1 MPLPRQ
7 FAQLNL
13 KLLKI
18 FLLDN
23 LTLMWYNSIKERR
36 KTPQTGKELID
47 MNEKKMDEVVADFR
61 AQWSE
66 DFRRAMEREPDGYT
80 LWMGEEVV
88 VIPNTGKYE
97 RRFVV
102 EITNWNNDDTGTA
115 ICNPSD
121 KVDVLLGQAIAWAR
135 LNNIPL
141 PKQLKS
147 NRITIFKKLK
157 VGKIYSQLNSDI
169 PFTVISKSKFHDDL
183 LYTICYTEIKTY
195 DVLSCKTYDAIT
207 MNKKFN
213 IC

>member
-1 MPLPRQ
+1 
-7 FAQLNL
+7 
-13 KLLKI
+13 
-18 FLLDN
+18 
-23 LTLMWYNSIKERR
+23 
-36 KTPQTGKELID
+36 
-47 MNEKKMDEVVADFR
+47 MNEKKMDAVVADFR

-66 DFRRAMEREPDGYT
+66 DFRRAMEREPGRYCFWAGVEAREIPK
-80 LWMGEEVV
+80 LGEYEERFT
-88 VIPNTGKYE
+88 VI
-97 RRFVV
+97 
-102 EITNWNNDDTGTA
+102 IDDCNNSKSGVA

-141 PKQLKS
+141 PKQLKP
-147 NRITIFKKLK
+147 NRITTFKKLK
-157 VGKIYSQLNSDI
+157 VGKTYSQLNSGI

>member
-1 MPLPRQ
+1 
-7 FAQLNL
+7 
-13 KLLKI
+13 
-18 FLLDN
+18 
-23 LTLMWYNSIKERR
+23 
-36 KTPQTGKELID
+36 
-47 MNEKKMDEVVADFR
+47 MNKKKMDEVVMDFR

-88 VIPNTGKYE
+88 IIPNTGKYE

-102 EITNWNNDDTGTA
+102 EITNCNNDDTGTA

-141 PKQLKS
+141 PKQLKP
-147 NRITIFKKLK
+147 NHTTTFKRFK
-157 VGKIYSQLNSDI
+157 VGGRYYSRLTE
-169 PFTVISKSKFHDDL
+169 PFTVLSKVRHDDML
-183 LYTICYTEIKTY
+183 IYTIYREDLDKYELLKSPVQNTI
-195 DVLSCKTYDAIT
+195 L